1 MLASGQNIKG
11 RKSVETKVSWFIAMH
26 VQFLHSQI
34 AAKIMPWAASYKVG
48 TTIEEKMINEQKRSR
63 SYVKF
68 CTQFFQ
74 LKP

>member
-1 MLASGQNIKG
+1 
-11 RKSVETKVSWFIAMH
+11 MH

-34 AAKIMPWAASYKVG
+34 EAKIAASYTVD

-68 CTQFFQ
+68 YTEFFQ
-74 LKP
+74 HKP